1 MGKIKDKKNSLSR
14 WLKHKLALLIVKVN
28 NCLVD
33 GKNKRQKNSLSR
45 QLKQKLS
52 LLIVKVNNC
61 LVDGEKLPY

>member
-45 QLKQKLS
+45 
-52 LLIVKVNNC
+52 
-61 LVDGEKLPY
+61 